1 MGLADPVIQRQ
12 LLKAVL
18 SLPRPVLRVAA
29 GGKAVHVGDRALD
42 PRFQFLIHAA
52 KRFAATEGLSEE
64 QVQKTR
70 SQQFSICAGAREPG
84 VTLEDLSIPHGG
96 GGIAARLYR
105 ASDQHQDMALLVYV
119 HGLEANETEGFESCD
134 AFCSIL
140 ARCGHAPVLAITCRP
155 NPERPFRGCLEV
167 VMAAYRYGLD
177 NAVRFGAPDR
187 VAAIAG
193 DSIGGAFAALLCQA
207 LKRLGEAQPAL
218 QLLVYPWLD
227 LSAGSTTKDI
237 YDEATLPAQDVEAWA
252 AGFLGPE
259 DNPSDPCVSP
269 AKAEDLSGL
278 APAIVVTAGF
288 DPLVDQGRE
297 YAEKLKAAGDP
308 IVHRCY
314 SQLVH
319 GFAAFTG
326 VVPAADIACRE
337 IAGLVRE
344 GLQGRIPAPGS
355 AAD

>member
-1 MGLADPVIQRQ
+1 MGLADPIIQRQ

-18 SLPRPVLRVAA
+18 SLPSPVLRVAA

-52 KRFAATEGLSEE
+52 KRYASTGGLSDE
-64 QVQKTR
+64 QAQKTR
-70 SQQFSICAGAREPG
+70 SQQFAIVAGEREPG
-84 VTLEDLSIPHGG
+84 VTLEDLSIPASGG
-96 GGIAARLYR
+96 DIAARLYR
-105 ASDQHQDMALLVYV
+105 STDQHDDMALLVYV

-155 NPERPFRGCLEV
+155 NAERPFRACLEV
-167 VMAAYRYGLD
+167 VRSAYRYGLD
-177 NAVRFGAPDR
+177 NAARFGAPAR

-207 LKRLGEAQPAL
+207 LKRRGEAQPAL

-227 LSAGSTTKDI
+227 LAAGSTSKDL

-252 AGFLGPE
+252 AGFLGPQ
-259 DNPSDPCVSP
+259 DDPADPAVSP
-269 AKAEDLSGL
+269 LRADDLSDL
-278 APAIVVTAGF
+278 APAVVVTAGF
-288 DPLVDQGRE
+288 DPLVDQGGA
-297 YAEKLKAAGDP
+297 YAEKLRAAG
-308 IVHRCY
+308 VANVYRCY
-314 SQLVH
+314 AQLVH

-326 VVPAADIACRE
+326 VVPSADIACRE

-344 GLQGRIPAPGS
+344 GLQGRIPTPGGGS
-355 AAD
+355 A